1 MSSRIL
7 CWGTYD
13 TGKPRTRILRDGLRR
28 AGIILEECRASVWDG
43 IEDKSQVRGA
53 ARRLRLLVRW
63 LASYPALLW
72 RFMRASRPDLVLI
85 GFPGVLDAIL
95 LAPFARLRGVPIV
108 WDMFMSLYD
117 TVVLDRRMLRPGNP
131 IARLLLAVERFAIR
145 RCEVVF
151 LDTQAHARYIE
162 KLFGLT
168 QGRCGAVWVGVE
180 TEHFTA
186 ADTTEGARA
195 RPADAPVQVLFY
207 GQFIP
212 VHGIE
217 TIIAA
222 AHVLAN
228 EPIEWML
235 IGRGQESERIAAL
248 LAAAPLPKLR
258 QIDWVEYT
266 DLKRWI
272 ARADV
277 CLGIFSAS
285 EKAASAIPNKVF
297 QIVAAGRPV
306 VTRDS
311 LAIREL
317 LVHAP
322 PCSYLVPPADADA
335 LAEAIRAHA
344 QYVREHRSLPTCH
357 AGLAGRIG
365 PEAVG
370 RQFIE
375 LMQDRL
381 GATDAFGA
389 PHEAA
394 TIRNPT
400 APHS

>member
-13 TGKPRTRILRDGLRR
+13 LGKPRTRILRDGLRR
-28 AGIILEECRASVWDG
+28 AGVEVEECRTPVWEG
-43 IEDKSQVRGA
+43 IEDKSQVRGSL
-53 ARRLRLLVRW
+53 RRLGLLLRW
-63 LASYPALLW
+63 LACYPRLLW
-72 RFMRASRPDLVLI
+72 RFMRAPRPRLALI
-85 GFPGVLDAIL
+85 GFPGILDAIV
-95 LAPFARLRGVPIV
+95 LAPFARWRGVPLV

-117 TVVLDRRMLRPGNP
+117 TVVIDRRLIRPSNP
-131 IARLLLAVERFAIR
+131 LARLLHAIEGFAIR
-145 RCEVVF
+145 RCEIVF

-162 KLFGLT
+162 RLFGLAE
-168 QGRCGAVWVGVE
+168 GRCGAVWVGVE
-180 TEHFTA
+180 SEHFTA
-186 ADTTEGARA
+186 DIAEAPSVRQ
-195 RPADAPVQVLFY
+195 ADAPVQVLFY

-222 AHVLAN
+222 ARALAN
-228 EPIEWML
+228 EPIEWTL
-235 IGRGQESERIAAL
+235 IGRGQESGRIAAL

-311 LAIREL
+311 SAIREL
-317 LVHAP
+317 LAHAP
-322 PCSYLVPPADADA
+322 PCSYLVPPADAHA

-344 QYVREHRSLPTCH
+344 RYVQESRSVPGCH

-365 PEAVG
+365 PGAIG

-375 LMQDRL
+375 LLQDRL
-381 GATDAFGA
+381 GA
-389 PHEAA
+389 HEAG
-394 TIRNPT
+394 TMRNPT
-400 APHS
+400 APHT